1 MTWHLKD
8 RELEEKL
15 IAIDPEF
22 LKSLNDAVEDFL
34 CDFSYLDTNKTI
46 SFMFRTAGLV
56 ELGEL
61 YFSLSD
67 LEEIPEYN
75 PNAWNDYP
83 KVKPPE
89 GVIMRVESVYG
100 DINYRECGIFDNGF
114 WKNERDGNPGH
125 FILGEVKRFRPW
137 EN

>member
-1 MTWHLKD
+1 MAWHLKD

-22 LKSLNDAVEDFL
+22 LKGLNGAVDDFL

-46 SFMFRTAGLV
+46 KFMFQKADLT

-61 YFSLSD
+61 YFSFSD

-75 PNAWNDYP
+75 PNDWNEFP
-83 KVKPPE
+83 AVTPPE
-89 GVIMRVESVYG
+89 GVVMRVISIFG
-100 DINYRECGIFDNGF
+100 QCAYRECAIFDEGA
-114 WKNERDGNPGH
+114 WKNERDGKPTD
-125 FILGEVKRFRPW
+125 FLLGAVKRFRPW
-137 EN
+137 SD

>member
-8 RELEEKL
+8 RELEKKL

-22 LKSLNDAVEDFL
+22 LKGLNGAVDDFL

-46 SFMFRTAGLV
+46 SFMFCKADLT

-61 YFSLSD
+61 YFFLSD

-75 PNAWNDYP
+75 PNAWNEYP
-83 KVKPPE
+83 KVTPPID
-89 GVIMRVESVYG
+89 VIMRVEFRSSTEGAKAYWDGTYWMRCRSTSCSCDSVIQR
-100 DINYRECGIFDNGF
+100 DIE
-114 WKNERDGNPGH
+114 
-125 FILGEVKRFRPW
+125 RFRPW
-137 EN
+137 E